1 MKKIYDIILAYEE
14 SKCEDFIK
22 RIEGKKPLFIHVIG
36 TTETAKIPGIS
47 AAGKYP
53 ELTDYTP
60 AADAELL
67 LLGSCKCIPG
77 VPTTPEGI
85 PTPALIT
92 MSALRLADVP
102 TLIVSGGVKIRPH
115 IPFIDL
121 GGKSGGDI
129 RSGKAVADAEEILV
143 RARIAGENLSKLAD
157 YLVIGESVP
166 GGTTTALAVM
176 LAMGVDARGKVSS
189 SMPYNPHELKIRV
202 VEEGLRNSGIKF
214 GSLSNDPITAIS
226 CVGDPMMPAFAGL
239 VLGAA
244 RRSPVLMAGGTQ
256 MCAILAI
263 VKALDQTI
271 LQNIAI
277 GTTRWLIS
285 DRSADL
291 KGIVSQIA
299 DVPIMAADLDFA
311 RSKFNGLRVYEE
323 GFVKEGVG
331 AGGASIA
338 AMAKSR
344 GLISKAVLLEEIERN
359 YERLVM
365 LRRS

>member
-1 MKKIYDIILAYEE
+1 MRRIYDIILAYEE
-14 SKCEDFIK
+14 SKCEDFIRK
-22 RIEGKKPLFIHVIG
+22 IEGKKPLFIHVIG
-36 TTETAKIPGIS
+36 TTETAKIPGLS

-67 LLGSCKCIPG
+67 LLGSCKCVPG

-92 MSALRLADVP
+92 MSALRLGDIPAF
-102 TLIVSGGVKIRPH
+102 IVSGGVKIKPQV
-115 IPFIDL
+115 PFIDL
-121 GGKSGGDI
+121 GGRAGGDI
-129 RSGKAVADAEEILV
+129 RGGKAVADAEEILV
-143 RARIAGENLSKLAD
+143 RARTVGENLSKLAD
-157 YLVIGESVP
+157 YLVVGESVP
-166 GGTTTALAVM
+166 GGTTTALAIM

-189 SMPYNPHELKIRV
+189 SIPDNPHELKIRI
-202 VEEGLRNSGIKF
+202 VEEGLRNSRIEF
-214 GSLSNDPITAIS
+214 GSLASDPITAIS
-226 CVGDPMMPAFAGL
+226 YVGDPMMPAFAGL

-244 RRSPVLMAGGTQ
+244 RRSLVLMAGGTQ
-256 MCAILAI
+256 MCAILTI
-263 VKALDQTI
+263 IKALDRTI
-271 LQNIAI
+271 LQNIAV

-299 DVPIMAADLDFA
+299 NVPVMAADIDFTP
-311 RSKFNGLRVYEE
+311 SKFNGLRMYEK

-331 AGGASIA
+331 AGGASTA

-344 GLISKAVLLEEIERN
+344 GLISKAVLLEEIEKN

-365 LRRS
+365 LR